1 MIGPQNDP
9 DRSDTHP
16 GITAEDVKKCVKIQ
30 CQAGVGPTVQV
41 TTRAAPP
48 PPPRMSAQ
56 PGLSTCVAI
65 HNTRIIHRV
74 HGAINLNTT
83 VIRVDA
89 SEMSLSKRI
98 VLAAHLEQV
107 QISSNSMIT
116 ALVFKTSVKSGSLS
130 ISIPSFVFRRRP
142 RRAVTAVKCSRRS
155 FPSRRSLQAAPYKLA
170 TGSDFLF
177 TRFWTV
183 SRRAER

>member
-1 MIGPQNDP
+1 MCKDSVSGWRRPH
-9 DRSDTHP
+9 R
-16 GITAEDVKKCVKIQ
+16 
-30 CQAGVGPTVQV
+30 AGDNKSS
-41 TTRAAPP
+41 PP

-116 ALVFKTSVKSGSLS
+116 AFKTSVKSGSLS

-142 RRAVTAVKCSRRS
+142 RRAVTAVKCPRRS